1 MAEKDGMRETRW
13 VCDFCGHT
21 VNERR
26 PAGDDPER
34 CESCDHQHLRGFA
47 SGDPEAE
54 EFSEEV
60 HRRNQAIR
68 KAPALSRRGRPN
80 SRRRGS

>member
-1 MAEKDGMRETRW
+1 MADGELLGETTW
-13 VCDFCGHT
+13 VCEFCAHT

-34 CESCDHQHLRGFA
+34 CESCGHPHLRGFVP
-47 SGDPEAE
+47 GEREAE

-80 SRRRGS
+80 SRQRGN

>member
-1 MAEKDGMRETRW
+1 MAEKDGTRETRW
-13 VCDFCGHT
+13 VCEFCGHT

-34 CESCDHQHLRGFA
+34 CESCGHPYLRGFA
-47 SGDPEAE
+47 PGDLHAE
-54 EFSEEV
+54 DFSEEV

-68 KAPALSRRGRPN
+68 KTSALSRRGRPN
-80 SRRRGS
+80 SR